1 MYSTLKP
8 TIRFTRNT
16 RCPCSN
22 DCDDHGD
29 FFSRHK
35 AGPPDEPSVDGRWC
49 NVQHQE
55 HMTVQSSCTQNNM
68 WIRHQTTGF
77 WGPACTPKDS
87 STRKRRNTAI
97 RVVSRCLFKQESD
110 PTKNRQRMCK
120 NFANKMT
127 DGSLSCEEVH
137 HVERQLRDPVPILA
151 IIAILAFVAVV
162 VFLVALPILG
172 AATN

>member
-8 TIRFTRNT
+8 IIRFTRNT

-68 WIRHQTTGF
+68 WIRHSSYSATFKSTSSSS
-77 WGPACTPKDS
+77 PKNS
-87 STRKRRNTAI
+87 KKNSTENAQVLTVSQI
-97 RVVSRCLFKQESD
+97 DVVSHLYTVSKLLTSASAINVFHPAGREKISATD
-110 PTKNRQRMCK
+110 VHDVTK
-120 NFANKMT
+120 
-127 DGSLSCEEVH
+127 SV
-137 HVERQLRDPVPILA
+137 
-151 IIAILAFVAVV
+151 
-162 VFLVALPILG
+162 
-172 AATN
+172 

>member
-55 HMTVQSSCTQNNM
+55 HMTVLSTCTQNNM
-68 WIRHQTTGF
+68 WIRHSSYSATFKSTSS
-77 WGPACTPKDS
+77 PSPKILKTLLRMLQVLTVFQID
-87 STRKRRNTAI
+87 
-97 RVVSRCLFKQESD
+97 VVSHLYTMFKLLTSASAINVFH
-110 PTKNRQRMCK
+110 PAGR
-120 NFANKMT
+120 
-127 DGSLSCEEVH
+127 
-137 HVERQLRDPVPILA
+137 ERISA
-151 IIAILAFVAVV
+151 T
-162 VFLVALPILG
+162 
-172 AATN
+172 AAHDVTTSV

>member
-1 MYSTLKP
+1 MRVHFPSSTRPNVKLLMYSTLKP

-35 AGPPDEPSVDGRWC
+35 AGPPDEPRVDGRWC

-68 WIRHQTTGF
+68 WIRHLDLSVLMILHMCCRDRSPARARSQIDF
-77 WGPACTPKDS
+77 WKRPRPKGS
-87 STRKRRNTAI
+87 PSI
-97 RVVSRCLFKQESD
+97 SSRCFW
-110 PTKNRQRMCK
+110 T
-120 NFANKMT
+120 AW
-127 DGSLSCEEVH
+127 
-137 HVERQLRDPVPILA
+137 
-151 IIAILAFVAVV
+151 
-162 VFLVALPILG
+162 G
-172 AATN
+172 APYPRHFS